1 MRKNEQ
7 TNLTFVSTLLVSA
20 VLETSISYAQNSKQ
34 NNLSTSKTTEKMI
47 VVKVTYT
54 VNDVYVNTNKEMI
67 QAFLSDFKKL
77 DSKQFLYSILQTE
90 DGKTFIHTSQY
101 KNKAIQQTLLNTPS
115 FLHFQEQRDKN
126 LASEPTIEF
135 LNYVGA
141 SKEVF

>member
-1 MRKNEQ
+1 MNRQ
-7 TNLTFVSTLLVSA
+7 ILTFVSTLLVSA
-20 VLETSISYAQNSKQ
+20 VLGTGISYAQNSKQ

-54 VNDVYVNTNKEMI
+54 VNDEYVNTNKELI
-67 QAFLSDFKKL
+67 QALLTDFKKL
-77 DSKQFLYSILQTE
+77 DQTQFLYSIFQSK

-101 KNKAIQQTLLNTPS
+101 KNKDIQQILLNTPS

-135 LNYVGA
+135 LNYIGA

>member
-1 MRKNEQ
+1 MNRQ
-7 TNLTFVSTLLVSA
+7 ILTFVTTLLVSA
-20 VLETSISYAQNSKQ
+20 VLGTGISYAQNSKK

-54 VNDVYVNTNKEMI
+54 VNDTYVNTNKEMI
-67 QAFLSDFKKL
+67 QAFLADFKKI
-77 DSKQFLYSILQTE
+77 DSTLFLYSILQTE
-90 DGKTFIHTSQY
+90 DEKTFIHTSQY
-101 KNKAIQQTLLNTPS
+101 KNKEIQQTLLKTPT
-115 FLHFQEQRDKN
+115 FLRFQEQRDKN

>member
-1 MRKNEQ
+1 
-7 TNLTFVSTLLVSA
+7 
-20 VLETSISYAQNSKQ
+20 
-34 NNLSTSKTTEKMI
+34 MI

-54 VNDVYVNTNKEMI
+54 VNDAYVNTNKELI
-67 QAFLSDFKKL
+67 QVFLTDFKKL
-77 DSKQFLYSILQTE
+77 DNTQFLYSIFQNE

-101 KNKAIQQTLLNTPS
+101 KDKEIQKILLNTPS

-126 LASEPTIEF
+126 LASEPKIEF

>member
-1 MRKNEQ
+1 MNRQ
-7 TNLTFVSTLLVSA
+7 ILTFVSTLLVSA
-20 VLETSISYAQNSKQ
+20 VLGTGNSYAQNSKQ
-34 NNLSTSKTTEKMI
+34 NKLSTSKTTEKMI

-54 VNDVYVNTNKEMI
+54 VNDEYVNTNKELI
-67 QAFLSDFKKL
+67 QAFLTDFKKL
-77 DSKQFLYSILQTE
+77 DQTQFLYSIFQTA

-101 KNKAIQQTLLNTPS
+101 KNKDIQQILLNTPS